1 LQLQITD
8 QPIKLAQQQVAS
20 WERLYGG
27 VAETLE
33 LVGGAGRTWTN
44 EEKLAGMANG
54 RQLTQGGPPPQT
66 VYRVARKSGSPLLI
80 TVPLR
85 YAR

>member
-1 LQLQITD
+1 LRVS
-8 QPIKLAQQQVAS
+8 AAQVAE
-20 WERLYGG
+20 WDKLWGG

-44 EEKLAGMANG
+44 EEKLAGAANG
-54 RQLTQGGPPPQT
+54 RQLTQSGPPPQT
-66 VYRVARKSGSPLLI
+66 VYRVARKAGGPMMV

-85 YAR
+85 YAK

>member
-1 LQLQITD
+1 M
-8 QPIKLAQQQVAS
+8 
-20 WERLYGG
+20 WGG
-27 VAETLE
+27 LTEILE

-44 EEKLAGMANG
+44 EEKLRARPMAGNSRKVGHHRKLSIAW
-54 RQLTQGGPPPQT
+54 RQRKPGGPLM
-66 VYRVARKSGSPLLI
+66 V